1 MSRLNEK
8 LARLIRRTPLLLMVL
23 GLPILGNASEGVVV
37 VKQIQ
42 GIVLVD
48 HGDGFSITGAGAELR
63 IGDRVMTAEGASVL
77 LVVETQGCRIRLVQ
91 NRMVTIQSLTD
102 CEQLASREH
111 YTGPRYAAAIGVFKP
126 KPEPEPAN
134 EPQPAETPPEQP
146 ATTQAP
152 AEPTEPAPQEA
163 AGESSQPPEQPS
175 SNRIVDSLNAIPRP
189 ALLLGAGLVV
199 ATITLHSGGSSSTPP
214 PLSPQ

>member
-1 MSRLNEK
+1 M
-8 LARLIRRTPLLLMVL
+8 ML

-48 HGDGFSITGAGAELR
+48 HGAGFSITGTGAELR
-63 IGDRVMTAEGASVL
+63 IGDRVMTADGASVL
-77 LVVETQGCRIRLVQ
+77 LVAETQGCRIRLAQ

-102 CEQLASREH
+102 CEQLASREQ

-134 EPQPAETPPEQP
+134 EPQPSETQPEQP
-146 ATTQAP
+146 AATQAP
-152 AEPTEPAPQEA
+152 TEPTEPAPQDA
-163 AGESSQPPEQPS
+163 ARESSPPAEQPS
-175 SNRIVDSLNAIPRP
+175 GSRIIDSLDAIPRP